1 MCWEK
6 SWADAKK
13 EEVAEFVQLQKADS
27 GWKKSRSMI
36 LAAAATD
43 GEGARW
49 QQKIEFARFVL
60 GNAGD
65 KRCVS
70 WICGR

>member
-1 MCWEK
+1 MQI
-6 SWADAKK
+6 KK
-13 EEVAEFVQLQKADS
+13 
-27 GWKKSRSMI
+27 KKNRFWIGRGRSMI
-36 LAAAATD
+36 LAAAPTD
-43 GEGARW
+43 GEGARRR
-49 QQKIEFARFVL
+49 QKIEFARFVL

>member
-1 MCWEK
+1 M
-6 SWADAKK
+6 
-13 EEVAEFVQLQKADS
+13 AEFVQI
-27 GWKKSRSMI
+27 KKNRFWIGRGRSMI
-36 LAAAATD
+36 LAVAATNV
-43 GEGARW
+43 EGARW